1 MKYYNGGF
9 MIISYEKELI
19 YQTCIIEGLSSTI
32 LTISNSVRPTF
43 PDYWFFPNTNEN
55 KSITKLINS
64 RLRISKE
71 EHEQARCF

>member
-43 PDYWFFPNTNEN
+43 PDYWFFLGPIQM
-55 KSITKLINS
+55 KIN
-64 RLRISKE
+64 RLLS
-71 EHEQARCF
+71 